1 MAILT
6 PTEIYGVVTALL
18 VNDTR
23 EVDLTSEPRERVRVT
38 YEGFDGE
45 AHGGLTRPS
54 CSRVLKQYPKRGT
67 EIRNTRQISVLSD
80 EQLEDIREAL
90 DIEHL
95 APQWVGANL
104 MLSGIPDL
112 SFVPPSSR
120 LMFEN
125 GVSLVVDME
134 NAPCRF
140 PGEVI
145 DTKFPGKGSAFP
157 RVAKGRRGVTA
168 WVEKTGEITQGERCR
183 LHIPPNRIYAHA

>member
-1 MAILT
+1 MAVLK
-6 PTEIYGVVTALL
+6 PTEIYGRVTSLL
-18 VNDTR
+18 VNESRD
-23 EVDLTSEPRERVRVT
+23 VDLTSEPRESVRVT
-38 YEGFDGE
+38 YEGFAGE

-80 EQLEDIREAL
+80 EQLEEIREAL
-90 DIEHL
+90 AIDEL

-104 MLSGIPDL
+104 MLSGIPEL

-120 LMFEN
+120 LIFEG

-145 DTKFPGKGSAFP
+145 DAKYPGKGQAFP
-157 RVAKGRRGVTA
+157 RVAKGLRGVTA
-168 WVEKTGEITQGERCR
+168 WVEKTGVLTQGEQCR
-183 LHIPPNRIYAHA
+183 LHIPPNRIYPHA